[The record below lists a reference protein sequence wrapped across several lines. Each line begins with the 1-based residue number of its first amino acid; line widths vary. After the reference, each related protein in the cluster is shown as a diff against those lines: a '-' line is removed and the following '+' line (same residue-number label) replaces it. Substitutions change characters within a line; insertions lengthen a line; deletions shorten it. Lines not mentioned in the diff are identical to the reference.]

1 MPKPFG
7 KILISFHG
15 GILMLKEKT
24 RMTYDDYLALPD
36 EKRYELMEGELF
48 MVPAP
53 DFYHQIVSGNIQFYL
68 MDFVKKR
75 NLGVVVDAP
84 VDVVMSPEDV
94 LQPDI
99 LFISRENRHIITKKN
114 VSGAPDLVIEIL
126 SPSTQERDKLVK
138 RDIYSK
144 YGVKEYWIVDPVG
157 KNIEVMTSGSKG
169 YKLHAIFLNDEVLT
183 SPLIEGFSLPL
194 KEVFTSF

>member
-1 MPKPFG
+1 
-7 KILISFHG
+7 
-15 GILMLKEKT
+15 MLKEKI
-24 RMTYDDYLALPD
+24 RLTYNDYLTLPD
-36 EKRYELMEGELF
+36 EKRYELIEGELF

-53 DFYHQIVSGNIQFYL
+53 DFYHQIVSGNIEFHL

-84 VDVVMSPEDV
+84 VDVVLSPEDV

-99 LFISRENRHIITKKN
+99 LFISTERKHIITKKN

-157 KNIEVMTSGSKG
+157 KNIEVMIQGHEG

-183 SPLIEGFSLPL
+183 SPLMEGFLLPL
-194 KEVFTSF
+194 KEVFASF

>member
-1 MPKPFG
+1 
-7 KILISFHG
+7 
-15 GILMLKEKT
+15 MLKEKK
-24 RMTYDDYLALPD
+24 RVTYNDYLTLPE
-36 EKRYELMEGELF
+36 EKRYEIMEGELF

-53 DFYHQIVSGNIQFYL
+53 DFYHQIVSGNIEFPL
-68 MDFVKKR
+68 MEFVKKR
-75 NLGVVVDAP
+75 NLGIVVDAP
-84 VDVVMSPEDV
+84 VDVVLSSEDV

-99 LFISRENRHIITKKN
+99 LFITRERRHIITKKN

-157 KNIEVMTSGSKG
+157 KNIEVMTIGSKG
-169 YKLHAIFLNDEVLT
+169 YTLHAIFLNDEVLT
-183 SPLIEGFSLPL
+183 SPLIQGFSLPL
-194 KEVFTSF
+194 KEVFASF

>member
-1 MPKPFG
+1 
-7 KILISFHG
+7 
-15 GILMLKEKT
+15 MLKEKI
-24 RMTYDDYLALPD
+24 RLTYNDYLTLPE

-53 DFYHQIVSGNIQFYL
+53 DFYHQIVSGNIVFPL
-68 MDFVKKR
+68 REFVKKG
-75 NLGVVVDAP
+75 NLGIVVAAP
-84 VDVVMSPEDV
+84 VDVILFPEDV

-99 LFISRENRHIITKKN
+99 LFISRERRHIITEKN

-144 YGVKEYWIVDPVG
+144 YGVQEYWIIDPVG
-157 KNIEVMTSGSKG
+157 KNIEVMTLGSEG

-183 SPLIEGFSLPL
+183 SPLIQGFSLSL
-194 KEVFTSF
+194 KEVFASF

>member
-1 MPKPFG
+1 
-7 KILISFHG
+7 
-15 GILMLKEKT
+15 MLKEKI
-24 RMTYDDYLALPD
+24 RLTYDDYLTLPE

-53 DFYHQIVSGNIQFYL
+53 DFYHQIVSGNIELPL
-68 MDFVKKR
+68 MEFVKKR
-75 NLGVVVDAP
+75 NLGIVAYAP
-84 VDVVMSPEDV
+84 VDVVLSPEDV

-99 LFISRENRHIITKKN
+99 LFITRERRHIITKKN

-138 RDIYSK
+138 RDIYSR

-157 KNIEVMTSGSKG
+157 KNIEVMTVGSKG
-169 YKLHAIFLNDEVLT
+169 YTLHAIFLNDEVLT
-183 SPLIEGFSLPL
+183 SPLIQGFSLPL
-194 KEVFTSF
+194 KEVFASF

>member
-1 MPKPFG
+1 
-7 KILISFHG
+7 
-15 GILMLKEKT
+15 MLKEKK
-24 RMTYDDYLALPD
+24 RVTYNDYLTLP
-36 EKRYELMEGELF
+36 EERRYEIMEGELF

-53 DFYHQIVSGNIQFYL
+53 DFYHQIVSGNVGFPL
-68 MDFVKKR
+68 REFVKKN
-75 NLGVVVDAP
+75 NLGIVVASP
-84 VDVVMSPEDV
+84 VDVVLSPEDV

-99 LFISRENRHIITKKN
+99 LFISKEKRYIITEKN

-138 RDIYSK
+138 RDIYSE

-157 KNIEVMTSGSKG
+157 KNIEVMIQGHEG

>member
-1 MPKPFG
+1 
-7 KILISFHG
+7 
-15 GILMLKEKT
+15 MLKEKT
-24 RMTYDDYLALPD
+24 KLTYDDYFALSD
-36 EKRYELMEGELF
+36 DKRYELMEGELF

-53 DFYHQIVSGNIQFYL
+53 DFYHQIVSGNIEL
-68 MDFVKKR
+68 LLREFVKKR
-75 NLGVVVDAP
+75 NIGIVAYAP
-84 VDVVMSPEDV
+84 VDVVLSPEDV

-99 LFISRENRHIITKKN
+99 LFISKENRGIITKRN
-114 VSGAPDLVIEIL
+114 VAGAPDLVIEIL

-138 RDIYSK
+138 RDIYSE

-157 KNIEVMTSGSKG
+157 KNIEVMTLGTEG

-194 KEVFTSF
+194 KEVFASF

>member
-1 MPKPFG
+1 
-7 KILISFHG
+7 
-15 GILMLKEKT
+15 MLKEKI
-24 RMTYDDYLALPD
+24 RLTYNDYLTLPD
-36 EKRYELMEGELF
+36 EKRYELIEGELF

-53 DFYHQIVSGNIQFYL
+53 DFYHQIVSGNIEFHL

-84 VDVVMSPEDV
+84 VDVVLSPENV

-99 LFISRENRHIITKKN
+99 LFISTERKHIITKKN

-144 YGVKEYWIVDPVG
+144 YGVKEYWIVDPVE
-157 KNIEVMTSGSKG
+157 KNIEVMIQGHEG

-183 SPLIEGFSLPL
+183 SPLIEGFLLPL
-194 KEVFTSF
+194 KEVFASF